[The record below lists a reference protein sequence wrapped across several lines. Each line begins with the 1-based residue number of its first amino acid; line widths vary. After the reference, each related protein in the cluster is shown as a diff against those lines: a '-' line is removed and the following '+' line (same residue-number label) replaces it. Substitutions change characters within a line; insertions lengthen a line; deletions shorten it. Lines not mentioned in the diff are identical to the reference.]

1 MSDVFPSPIPR
12 RQPHNSILSLSP
24 SPPWVSLPL
33 ELLGWKQKFSR
44 STRQLLS
51 QALAWKSGGKWEGE
65 GCWERGTSPRQA
77 ADVQWTTPVR
87 HLWKEMGTNIRGLEA
102 EVRILKLSLGSVGGG
117 PLWGASLSWLE
128 HPCPTDTGSIGQG
141 EESGRRDSYHQRI
154 RTRPL
159 PLLPLLP
166 GSSWIPWI
174 LCQSREARL
183 LQIQHIEFLI
193 VFWVGAQCQI

>member
-12 RQPHNSILSLSP
+12 GQPHNSILSLSP

-51 QALAWKSGGKWEGE
+51 QALVWKSGGLRASGGKWEGE
-65 GCWERGTSPRQA
+65 GCWARGTSPRQA
-77 ADVQWTTPVR
+77 ADVQWSTAVR
-87 HLWKEMGTNIRGLEA
+87 RLWKEMGTNIRGLEA
-102 EVRILKLSLGSVGGG
+102 EVRILKLSLGSAGGG

-128 HPCPTDTGSIGQG
+128 HPCPTDTGSAGQA
-141 EESGRRDSYHQRI
+141 EASEWRDSYHQRV

-159 PLLPLLP
+159 PSFP
-166 GSSWIPWI
+166 GSSWIPWV

-183 LQIQHIEFLI
+183 LQI
-193 VFWVGAQCQI
+193 